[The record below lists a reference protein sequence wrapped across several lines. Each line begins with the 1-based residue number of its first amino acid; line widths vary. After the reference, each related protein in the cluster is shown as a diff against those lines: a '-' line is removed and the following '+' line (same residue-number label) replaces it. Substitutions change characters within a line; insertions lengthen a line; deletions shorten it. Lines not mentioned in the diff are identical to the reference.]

1 MLVAR
6 GVLHVVHLIS
16 FSLFA
21 LLLKYPYPSR
31 SMHPVRQTG
40 IHQDLEDPSEGPPPA
55 VASGR
60 SAVRD
65 TSGRE

>member
-40 IHQDLEDPSEGPPPA
+40 IHQDLEDPSRRA
-55 VASGR
+55 LHFVAR
-60 SAVRD
+60 LQLQARHR
-65 TSGRE
+65 T